1 MTSEGARQPSEFYPR
16 TGYHPAMSRLTGIVV
31 LLACVA
37 CGGESAPE
45 PAAELAGTSGS
56 ETAVAATTLK
66 LYLFDCGHL
75 TLDSLARFSIDDGET
90 DVRELIV
97 PCYIVEHPDGRMLWD
112 GGLPSS
118 YTEPPSHRPNARI
131 DVPLADQ
138 LAALDRGFDLDS
150 LDYVAFSHMH
160 YDHVGVASEIEGA
173 TWLVQRPEH
182 EAMFA
187 PQADGSP
194 AEPELYANLR
204 DAETILLDG
213 DHDVFG
219 DGRVRIL
226 SAPGHTPGHQV
237 LFLDL
242 AETGPLVLSGD
253 LYHFRLSREDRR
265 VPTFNFDEAKT
276 LASMDK
282 VEAFVAE
289 TGATFWIE
297 HDLALFE
304 TLDKAPAYYE

>member
-1 MTSEGARQPSEFYPR
+1 MAGGSLILIGGAFDMLDGALARHSGRATSSGAFLDSVVDRLSEAAILFGLLWWY
-16 TGYHPAMSRLTGIVV
+16 TETTDRLGII
-31 LLACVA
+31 L
-37 CGGESAPE
+37 SY
-45 PAAELAGTSGS
+45 
-56 ETAVAATTLK
+56 TTLV
-66 LYLFDCGHL
+66 LSVLVSYLR
-75 TLDSLARFSIDDGET
+75 ARGE
-90 DVRELIV
+90 
-97 PCYIVEHPDGRMLWD
+97 
-112 GGLPSS
+112 GLGLK
-118 YTEPPSHRPNARI
+118 TTI
-131 DVPLADQ
+131 
-138 LAALDRGFDLDS
+138 G
-150 LDYVAFSHMH
+150 
-160 YDHVGVASEIEGA
+160 
-173 TWLVQRPEH
+173 LVQRPEH

-194 AEPELYANLR
+194 AEAELYANLR

-226 SAPGHTPGHQV
+226 SAPGHTQGHQV

-276 LASMDK
+276 LASMEK
-282 VEAFVAE
+282 IEVFVAE